1 MCLDHSKGILEWK
14 GDEFNVIKKIWLNQ
28 VDMLWNQ
35 AKLGSGLSQNNLIL
49 ED

>member
-1 MCLDHSKGILEWK
+1 MTVTTERDV
-14 GDEFNVIKKIWLNQ
+14 FFKKIWLNQ

-35 AKLGSGLSQNNLIL
+35 VKLGSGLSQNNLIL